1 MSVPNNCLTKGHAA
15 PGGSNGHHTHDR
27 LIVFTGGP
35 GSGKSTLID
44 ALEQQGY
51 ARSQEA
57 GRAIIQDQI
66 AIDGPALP
74 WRDRQAFAEA
84 MLGWELRSYR
94 LAQRHPGPV
103 LFDRGV
109 PDVIGYLRLCELPV
123 PDHLF
128 RAAAA
133 FRYRPQVFIAPPW
146 PAIYRQ
152 DAERKQTLD
161 EAERTFDAVAQ
172 AYRDCN
178 YALIELPRADVAA
191 RARFVIEHIGGPGAI
206 T

>member
-1 MSVPNNCLTKGHAA
+1 MTGRHAA
-15 PGGSNGHHTHDR
+15 ARGADNTAR

-51 ARSQEA
+51 ARSEEA
-57 GRAIIQDQI
+57 GRGIIQDQV

-94 LAQRHPGPV
+94 MGQRQAGPV

-109 PDVIGYLRLCELPV
+109 PDVIGYLRLCKLPV
-123 PDHLF
+123 PEHLL

-133 FRYRPQVFIAPPW
+133 FRYRQQVFIAPPW
-146 PAIYRQ
+146 PEIYRQ
-152 DAERKQTLD
+152 DA
-161 EAERTFDAVAQ
+161 
-172 AYRDCN
+172 
-178 YALIELPRADVAA
+178 
-191 RARFVIEHIGGPGAI
+191 
-206 T
+206 

>member
-1 MSVPNNCLTKGHAA
+1 MSAQDMGLTGRHAA
-15 PGGSNGHHTHDR
+15 ARGTDNTAR

-51 ARSQEA
+51 ARSEEA
-57 GRAIIQDQI
+57 GRGIIQDQA

-94 LAQRHPGPV
+94 MGQRHAGPV

-123 PDHLF
+123 PEHLL
-128 RAAAA
+128 RAAAT
-133 FRYRPQVFIAPPW
+133 FRYRQQVFIAPPW
-146 PAIYRQ
+146 PEIYRQ
-152 DAERKQTLD
+152 DAERKQSLD

-172 AYRDCN
+172 AYRDCG
-178 YALIELPRADVAA
+178 YALVELPRADVAA
-191 RARFVIEHIGGPGAI
+191 RVRFVIEQIGAAHAI
-206 T
+206 I